1 MDTEDLL
8 YDQWA
13 YVRTLLPQDLEESA
27 RNSGA
32 LSRRRGVRDAEA
44 LVRTLLAYGATDLSL
59 KSVAGWAKAPGV
71 SDLSAPALFYRV
83 RDAEQWL
90 SVLLG
95 AVLNEEI
102 RPAAATGLRLRAV
115 DATVVVGPG
124 AKGTEWRVHVLADPG
139 TGKISAVEITD
150 EHGGEGYARQ
160 PLRPGDVV
168 LGDRGY
174 AYSRSIAAAVNQGAH
189 VVVRFNP
196 QTLRVCTPSRAR
208 LNLFACAEQVPTT
221 GVASWMVL
229 VPVFPPPRPGKS
241 HKTWPLSKATGWLPA
256 RIVAARTRRQK
267 IIWVLTTLSAEQASD
282 LATLDLYRLRW
293 QIELLFKR
301 LKSLL
306 GFDRLPS
313 AQGPTARSWLLARLL
328 AAAIAQKLLD
338 PNDALSPWGYVLGRS
353 GTGHQP

>member
-1 MDTEDLL
+1 METKGLVD
-8 YDQWA
+8 DQWA
-13 YVRTLLPQDLEESA
+13 YVRTLLPEDLDESA
-27 RNSGA
+27 RSSGA

-59 KSVAGWAKAPGV
+59 KSVAGWAKALGV

-83 RDAEQWL
+83 RDAEPWL

-95 AVLNEEI
+95 AVLKEEI

-150 EHGGEGYARQ
+150 EHGGEGYARH
-160 PLRPGDVV
+160 PLRSGDVV

-174 AYSRSIAAAVNQGAH
+174 AYSRSIAAAVDLGAH

-196 QTLRVCTPSRAR
+196 QTLRLCTTSRAR
-208 LNLFACAEQVPTT
+208 MDLFACAEQVPTT
-221 GVASWMVL
+221 GAASWIVSM
-229 VPVFPPPRPGKS
+229 PVFPPPRQSKS
-241 HKTWPLSKATGWLPA
+241 HRGWPLAKATGWLPA
-256 RIVAARTRRQK
+256 RIVAARTSQQK
-267 IIWVLTTLSAEQASD
+267 IIWILTTLDAEQASD

-306 GFDRLPS
+306 AFDHLPS
-313 AQGPTARSWLLARLL
+313 ARGPTARSWLLARLL
-328 AAAIAQKLLD
+328 AAAMAQKLLD
-338 PNDALSPWGYVLGRS
+338 PNEALSPWGYVLGRG
-353 GTGHQP
+353 GTGHDR